1 MAKRNNQAAQ
11 QESQTPATS
20 VGIPLPTDG
29 FKPSTV
35 RSGVSAQLRDF
46 FTRAWEQY
54 QEANPDAC
62 IRNTSLV
69 RALRVQW
76 YPYLVEA
83 GFNKNTCSQV
93 AGEWYKSDA
102 VFRNP
107 QYIRDE
113 EVLAKLNG

>member
-1 MAKRNNQAAQ
+1 MRKLNNQAAQ
-11 QESQTPATS
+11 RKSQVPAKS
-20 VGIPLPTDG
+20 GSIPLPADG

-54 QEANPDAC
+54 QEVNPDAC
-62 IRNTSLV
+62 IRNTPLV
-69 RALRVQW
+69 RSLRVQW
-76 YPYLVEA
+76 YPYLEKA